1 MKKLIAVIAALSLL
15 LCLFAGCGKS
25 TVEYYDEA
33 ETAETAEAEAGNAEQ
48 PADEAAAPADEA
60 AAPAADEN
68 AVSIGQ
74 GGTGFETFP
83 SDMVVATVNGDDV
96 TWMEYYYW
104 LNYYTQYVISLAG
117 QYGIVISDWNGHD
130 LSETDTNADVILM
143 NAKMIITEDHV
154 VRTEA
159 EKLGITFDEA
169 DEAEITSLIE
179 QNADA
184 ILGDGDGAATEEEME
199 AFRDYLNEGMHLDEE
214 FFRDLVSSSL
224 LSQKLFES
232 QYGAQGSSFTDEE
245 TLTFAEDN
253 GVMAAKHIL
262 LATIDTTTREAL
274 SDEEIAEKK
283 QRADDLYAELSALV
297 GDPAALEARFDE
309 LTAEYTDDTGYAAY
323 PDGYVF
329 GEGEMVQQ
337 FEDAV
342 KAMEVGEL
350 SEVVESDYGYHI
362 ILRIPVDPDGI
373 IGTDSNGNNVT
384 LRYAAATQQ
393 FSAQLVALEDAAEI
407 IWSEGFETPDLAAIF
422 G

>member
-25 TVEYYDEA
+25 TVEYYDEEEPA
-33 ETAETAEAEAGNAEQ
+33 QTEEAAV
-48 PADEAAAPADEA
+48 DEAAEP
-60 AAPAADEN
+60 

-83 SDMVVATVNGDDV
+83 GDMVVATVNGDEV
-96 TWMEYYYW
+96 TWMEYFYW
-104 LNYYTQYVISLAG
+104 LNYYTQYVLSLTQ

-130 LSETDTNADVILM
+130 LSETDTNAEVIIM
-143 NAKMIITEDHV
+143 NAQMIITEDHV
-154 VRTEA
+154 VKDEA
-159 EKLGITFDEA
+159 DKRGIVFDEA

-184 ILGDGDGAATEEEME
+184 ILGDGDGVASEEEL
-199 AFRDYLNEGMHLDEE
+199 ASFQSYLNSGMNLNEE
-214 FFRDLVSSSL
+214 LFRALVSASL

-232 QYGAQGSSFTDEE
+232 EYGVQGANLTDEE
-245 TLTFAEDN
+245 TLAFAEEN
-253 GVMAAKHIL
+253 GIMAAKHIL
-262 LATIDTTTREAL
+262 LASIDTETREPL

-283 QRADDLYAELSALV
+283 QRAEDLSAELSALV
-297 GDPAALEARFDE
+297 GDPEALEARFDE
-309 LTAEYTDDTGYAAY
+309 LTAEYTDDNGYAAY

-329 GEGEMVQQ
+329 SEGEMVQQ

-350 SEVVESDYGYHI
+350 SGVVESDYGFHI

-373 IGTDSNGNNVT
+373 IGTDSNGNDVP
-384 LRYAAATQQ
+384 LRYAAATRQ
-393 FSAQLVALEDAAEI
+393 FSAQLMALEDAAEVV
-407 IWSEGFETPDLAAIF
+407 WSEGFETPDMAAIF